1 MQACRVLVLPSR
13 YEGMP
18 NVVMEAMAA
27 GRPVVC
33 SDVQGTEELLGHAR
47 QLQLFRSADSLEMKN
62 LVEQFLSD
70 EDLSEKVGAA
80 NQARIRSEFTVA
92 AMVDAY
98 RSLYRTVLTSRL
110 VGV

>member
-1 MQACRVLVLPSR
+1 
-13 YEGMP
+13 
-18 NVVMEAMAA
+18 
-27 GRPVVC
+27 
-33 SDVQGTEELLGHAR
+33 
-47 QLQLFRSADSLEMKN
+47 MKN

-98 RSLYRTVLTSRL
+98 RSLYRTVLKRGQAPKVRSTLRA
-110 VGV
+110 VPAFGA